1 MKAYRFNTE
10 KREDRKFNTTGK
22 EKNPLNLK
30 FYASNLEYAKK
41 YQFIYNEDGEIISEC
56 SLEVVEIKNVNLF
69 DMQNN
74 YATLQSFNNY
84 TESQVASMRKDYTY
98 YLNKATKKSDIK
110 LFQGFLNG
118 LDAEKEKIAKQI
130 ESQEFQAIS
139 DFENQLVLVA
149 ELKSLGFQGYTTRN
163 EIVIF

>member
-1 MKAYRFNTE
+1 MKAFRFNTE

-30 FYASNLEYAKK
+30 YYASNLEYAKN

-56 SLEVVEIKNVNLF
+56 SLEVVEIENVNLF

-74 YATLQSFNNY
+74 YSTLKSFNSY
-84 TESQVASMRKDYTY
+84 TESQVESMRKDYTY

-110 LFQGFLNG
+110 LFKGFLDG
-118 LDAEKEKIAKQI
+118 LETEKEKIAKQI
-130 ESQEFQAIS
+130 ASQEFQAIS
-139 DFENQLVLVA
+139 DYENQLVLVA
-149 ELKSLGFQGYTTRN
+149 ELKALGFQGYTTKN